1 MKSSSEFKHQINKKL
16 DDTGFKQLSID
27 ELKKYVDTQDA
38 DVLYELA
45 NRYYYGVRG
54 VDKSSVQAKKTL
66 KKSVKLNHIESINLL
81 AKILYF
87 EGNAHNKKCIKLLKI
102 GAKRKSAYSMYLL
115 SNCYLRERKERLS
128 LYWLAK
134 SAALK
139 LPIAIFELGKCYYHG
154 SRTLDKNIKQGIFII
169 NQASDIGSSGAKCF
183 LGDLYCQGG
192 VLEKNLETAISYFR
206 EIKPSDAFS
215 KLLPLFLREK
225 PNDTRLKYYTH
236 LARVSNEQKFNYYY
250 YKKNDPKLAAKIFD
264 EYNVP
269 LRDKLPLWL
278 DDIKSECKLVHNQAI
293 TYCLPLSDELD
304 CNILKEKDAAKRN
317 LYLIYRG
324 YIEWLQ
330 NNLNLDGIAKYWGQ
344 LSDFLDFANNKKLAD
359 DVIQICNLF
368 YFSPI
373 ASSFITKAQCQ
384 LIALITSHYISQQGD
399 RDAVVF
405 FNMITMSE
413 SLRSTRLYNQWLL
426 IRDRNKD
433 TIGYQEKLIK
443 LLNQF
448 TMELEEKVSQDI
460 SQLST
465 PNLFNQ
471 RSEVIKVAELI
482 NELKTMDITKHID
495 TFQMKLQVYLKSN
508 ELISP
513 YKAML
518 QQMVSVVNEVV
529 MTQPVI
535 QITSKDEKATKNL
548 NHST

>member
-1 MKSSSEFKHQINKKL
+1 MQSSNEFKHQINKMSDSDGL
-16 DDTGFKQLSID
+16 KQLSID
-27 ELKKYVDTQDA
+27 DLKKHVDTQDTDA
-38 DVLYELA
+38 LYELA

-54 VDKSSVQAKKTL
+54 VDKNIVQAKKTL

-87 EGNAHNKKCIKLLKI
+87 EGSAKNKKCIKLLKI
-102 GAKRKSAYSMYLL
+102 GTKQNNAFSMYLL
-115 SNCYLRERKERLS
+115 SSCYIREKQDRLS

-139 LPIAIFELGKCYYHG
+139 LPVAVFELGKAYYHG
-154 SRTLDKNIKQGIFII
+154 SRGLDKNIKQGIFII
-169 NQASDIGSSGAKCF
+169 KQASDIGSSGAKCF
-183 LGDLYCQGG
+183 LGDLYCQGD
-192 VLEKNLETAISYFR
+192 VFEKNLEKAISYFR
-206 EIKPSDAFS
+206 QIKPSDAFS
-215 KLLPLFLREK
+215 KLLSLFLREK

-236 LARVSNEQKFNYYY
+236 LARVSNEQQFNYYY

-269 LRDKLPLWL
+269 LTDKLPLWL
-278 DDIKSECKLVHNQAI
+278 DDIKSECKIVHDQAK

-304 CNILKEKDAAKRN
+304 SNIHKEEDAKKRN

-324 YIEWLQ
+324 YISWFQDE
-330 NNLNLDGIAKYWGQ
+330 LNLDGIAKYWGQ
-344 LSDFLDFANNKKLAD
+344 LSDISCLADNKQLAD
-359 DVIQICNLF
+359 DIIQICNLF

-373 ASSFITKAQCQ
+373 ASHFITKAQCQ

-413 SLRSTRLYNQWLL
+413 SQRSTRLYNQWLL

-448 TMELEEKVSQDI
+448 IVELDERVTQDI
-460 SQLST
+460 SQCSN

-471 RSEVIKVAELI
+471 RSEVIKVAGLI
-482 NELKTMDITKHID
+482 NELKTMDITKHIN
-495 TFQMKLQVYLKSN
+495 TFQMKLQEYLKSN

-513 YKAML
+513 YKVML

-529 MTQPVI
+529 KAQLVI
-535 QITSKDEKATKNL
+535 QASNKDEKAIPQKT
-548 NHST
+548 